1 MKTADRD
8 RQRRTSALAPERV
21 AARQL
26 IGHLPMQNMLEAR
39 ELLGFQ
45 MTQQV
50 ENRLVAG
57 NPDWHA
63 AVVRN
68 LTDEMSPPRIPT
80 PDRPADKELVSSN
93 SPEQSDPTSIIQ
105 RVSGLTIGELDRI
118 IQQLQK
124 VRSFLVSEEERMRRE
139 IAEYLKLS
147 QSSISST
154 KAMSEMLANF
164 GSAPNS

>member
-1 MKTADRD
+1 MA
-8 RQRRTSALAPERV
+8 QQAGNRV
-21 AARQL
+21 
-26 IGHLPMQNMLEAR
+26 
-39 ELLGFQ
+39 
-45 MTQQV
+45 
-50 ENRLVAG
+50 VAG
-57 NPDWHA
+57 NPDWQT

-68 LTDEMSPPRIPT
+68 LTDEMSPQRIPT
-80 PDRPADKELVSSN
+80 PDRPGDKMLVSSN
-93 SPEQSDPTSIIQ
+93 PPEQSDATSIIQ

-124 VRSFLVSEEERMRRE
+124 VRTFLVSEEERMRRE

-147 QSSISST
+147 ESSISST